1 MGHLTDDLRFSL
13 RFLRHRPAFAI
24 AALLTLALSI
34 GAATAVFSLVHG
46 VVLRPLDLPEP
57 DRLVMLFE
65 DRSSTGGLAQEVTGI
80 TTMRDWRRQVPG
92 LSGVAGSWNNAEAQV
107 ALQTGEGAQAV
118 VGLRVSAGY
127 FDVLGVKPLAGR
139 EFSTDEELTGRDA
152 VTVIS
157 HELWQRQYGGAGG
170 VVGKQV
176 RIDGVPHTVVG
187 VMPQG
192 FSDPL
197 APRAVLWTPLSL
209 PAGEEDRG
217 GAYIRVVGRL
227 REGASREQAQAQ
239 LAGAIRGLAA
249 RFPDDYRGAGATV
262 VPLQEIVVGGVRQP
276 GLALFGAVLLVL
288 LIACVNLAN
297 LLLARAA
304 DREGEMA
311 VRTAMGANRSR
322 LRLQL
327 LTESLLLAAVGG
339 LLGVGAGAALLRL
352 LVRLAPAGTPRLAE
366 VTLDAPVLLF
376 ALAATAAVGL
386 LFGLLPAARAARV
399 EPASTL
405 RQGGRGVVRESTGT
419 LRRGLIVAEV
429 AISLALLVGA
439 GLLVRTLFALGSV
452 DPGFAPQQLLAAQV
466 ALLESRYAD
475 RTAVASAVERLE
487 ERLRVLPGVRDVAT
501 TSALPLIDY
510 FTDVGVY
517 VEGVEREQAPSVQYS
532 SVTPRFFSTFGLP
545 LLAGRAFT
553 GADDMEAP
561 RVIVVN
567 QAFVRQVLGA
577 GEPLG
582 RRVKLGRAP
591 DAPWRTVVGIAG
603 DVHHGGLDRAPEP
616 QMYLP
621 ERQTGQRG
629 LQLLV
634 RAERDPAAL
643 GAAVRAAIAEVDPEL
658 PVQQLRTGEALV
670 AGQLAMRRFVGAL
683 LAGFAAVAIVLALV
697 GIYGVMAFLVAQR
710 RRELGVRLAL
720 GARPR
725 ELLALVLR
733 ETAVLAGAG
742 VVLGAVLALVLTRA
756 LQSLLYGVQAT
767 DPATLLVGVVVLF
780 VAALVAAAD
789 PARRAAALD
798 PVHALREE

>member
-46 VVLRPLDLPEP
+46 VVLRPLDLPAP

-152 VTVIS
+152 VAVIS
-157 HELWQRQYGGAGG
+157 HELWQQQYGGASG

-187 VMPQG
+187 VMPPG

-209 PAGEEDRG
+209 PAGEDDRG

-227 REGASREQAQAQ
+227 RDGTSREQAQAQ
-239 LAGAIRGLAA
+239 LAGVIRGLAS

-262 VPLQEIVVGGVRQP
+262 VPLQDIVVGGMRQP

-297 LLLARAA
+297 LLRARAA

-311 VRTAMGANRSR
+311 VRTAMGANRGR

-327 LTESLLLAAVGG
+327 LTESLLLAAGGG

-352 LVRLAPAGTPRLAE
+352 LVRLAPAGTPRLDE

-376 ALAATAAVGL
+376 ALAATGAVGL

-419 LRRGLIVAEV
+419 LRRGLIVAEA

-475 RTAVASAVERLE
+475 RAAVASAVERLE

-510 FTDVGVY
+510 FTDVSVY

-532 SVTPRFFSTFGLP
+532 SVTPRFFSTFGLR
-545 LLAGRAFT
+545 LLGGRAFNA
-553 GADDMEAP
+553 ADDMEAP

-725 ELLALVLR
+725 ELLVLVLR
-733 ETAVLAGAG
+733 ETAVLAGA
-742 VVLGAVLALVLTRA
+742 
-756 LQSLLYGVQAT
+756 
-767 DPATLLVGVVVLF
+767 
-780 VAALVAAAD
+780 
-789 PARRAAALD
+789 
-798 PVHALREE
+798 